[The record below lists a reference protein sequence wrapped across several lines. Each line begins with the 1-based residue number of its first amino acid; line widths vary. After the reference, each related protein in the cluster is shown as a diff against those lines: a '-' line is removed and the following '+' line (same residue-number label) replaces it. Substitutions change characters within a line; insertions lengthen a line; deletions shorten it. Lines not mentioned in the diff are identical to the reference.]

1 MTTSVCVL
9 YLKILVCVFP
19 FRDKG
24 WIVPRVEGAKKRV
37 PGSGGGA
44 MGGPVEASSPRLDA
58 ALLDVKTGR
67 WL

>member
-1 MTTSVCVL
+1 M
-9 YLKILVCVFP
+9 
-19 FRDKG
+19 
-24 WIVPRVEGAKKRV
+24 PRVEGAKKRV